1 MSEQDGRPVGKVE
14 LLHLELDTWEGRRD
28 FAEQQIE
35 RIKQELGVIATR
47 KGFHLIQGGKDAE

>member
-1 MSEQDGRPVGKVE
+1 MATPEHPTPKVE
-14 LLHLELDTWEGRRD
+14 LLHLELDTWEGRKQ